1 MNNIDRI
8 MDLTTVQ
15 RDILTALINI
25 HRVEGRAVKG
35 EEIAEL
41 IDRNPGTI
49 RNQMQSLKAL
59 NLVEGVPGPKGR
71 LQSYGCCL

>member
-1 MNNIDRI
+1 
-8 MDLTTVQ
+8 MDLTPVQ

-25 HRVEGRAVKG
+25 YRVEGRAVKG

-49 RNQMQSLKAL
+49 RVGFETVIPANRASQLK
-59 NLVEGVPGPKGR
+59 VR
-71 LQSYGCCL
+71 LIPLK

>member
-1 MNNIDRI
+1 MT
-8 MDLTTVQ
+8 MDLTQVQ

-25 HRVEGRAVKG
+25 HRGEGRAVKG

-49 RNQMQSLKAL
+49 RNQMQSLRAL
-59 NLVEGVPGPKGR
+59 NLVEGVPGPKGGYKGPQAQ
-71 LQSYGCCL
+71 LMMH